1 MSPDNTLPFH
11 FAIQS
16 AEDGIWEYD
25 ISTGE
30 TRVSAHWLDM
40 IGYSESEYHSSVENW
55 KTLIHPDDLEAALG
69 VFEQSIRNKVD
80 AAHAQYR
87 VRHKNGAWLW
97 IYDRAKIRYDDA
109 GNPLMIAGFRTDIT
123 RHIELEQHNQELSAI
138 LQNASIE
145 LYIVDETDLKYK
157 FANEGAL
164 RALGYTLDEL
174 KGMHLYD
181 IDIDLNDNQIAI
193 FRQYFDTISPFVTNI
208 SRHRRKNGSFYPV
221 QSNIRRLTY
230 EGESALILFDTDITE
245 LSLTQERLNYLATHD
260 PLTSL
265 PNRLLFQDWLR
276 MSIKQAKRNFEKIAV
291 LYIDLD
297 NFKQINDSLGHQT
310 GDKLLIATAE
320 KLKTIFRDSDTVSRM
335 GGDEFNVLI
344 CGLEDTQPVIE
355 IVQKLINAFEHPFS
369 IDGRELYTSLSVG
382 ISIYPDDGET
392 SEVLMKNADTA
403 LYRAKS
409 DGRKTYQFYAN
420 ELSDKI
426 FERVVLENALRSALK
441 AHQFTVFYQ
450 MQIDMI
456 SREWIGMEAL
466 VRWNHPTLGLVSPA
480 TFIPLCEEN
489 GLIQEI
495 DFYVLETVIQQ
506 HARWREQHIQ
516 APRTAINFSARTLG
530 GSFLSKEIGSLLSYY
545 NVPSSS
551 IAMEITESHIMKS
564 AAEAIRILTE
574 VRDLGIEVHIDD
586 FGTGYSSLAYLK
598 RLPIDKLK
606 IDQSFIREIPS
617 DDDDM
622 AITKTVIDLAR
633 NLQLDVIA
641 EGVETIDQESFLIN
655 NGCLKAQGYRYAR
668 PADGEMITLLL
679 KGTIH
684 YT

>member
-1 MSPDNTLPFH
+1 MSPD
-11 FAIQS
+11 
-16 AEDGIWEYD
+16 
-25 ISTGE
+25 
-30 TRVSAHWLDM
+30 
-40 IGYSESEYHSSVENW
+40 
-55 KTLIHPDDLEAALG
+55 
-69 VFEQSIRNKVD
+69 
-80 AAHAQYR
+80 
-87 VRHKNGAWLW
+87 
-97 IYDRAKIRYDDA
+97 
-109 GNPLMIAGFRTDIT
+109 IT
-123 RHIELEQHNQELSAI
+123 KQIELEQHNQELSAI

-145 LYIVDETDLKYK
+145 LYIVDEIDLKYRY
-157 FANEGAL
+157 ANEGAL
-164 RALGYTLDEL
+164 RALGYTLEEL
-174 KGMHLYD
+174 KNMHLQD
-181 IDIDLNDNQIAI
+181 IDPELNENQIAL

-208 SRHRRKNGSFYPV
+208 SRHRRKNGTYYPV
-221 QSNIRRLTY
+221 QSNIRKLTY
-230 EGESALILFDTDITE
+230 RGESALILFDTDITE

-265 PNRLLFQDWLR
+265 PNRILFQDWLK

-310 GDKLLIATAE
+310 GDKILIAVAE
-320 KLKTIFRDSDTVSRM
+320 KLKTIFRETDTISRM
-335 GGDEFNVLI
+335 GGDEFNVMI
-344 CGLEDTQPVIE
+344 TGLQDTQPVIE

-369 IDGRELYTSLSVG
+369 INGRELYTSLSVG

-392 SEVLMKNADTA
+392 AEILLKNADIA

-420 ELSDKI
+420 ELSDKL

-441 AHQFTVFYQ
+441 SHQFSVFFQ
-450 MQIDMI
+450 MQIDMV

-466 VRWNHPTLGLVSPA
+466 VRWNHPTLGLVSPG

-495 DFYVLETVIQQ
+495 DFYVLESVIQQ
-506 HARWREQHIQ
+506 HALWREQHIM

-530 GSFLSKEIGSLLSYY
+530 GSFLVKEIGSLLSYY

-564 AAEAIRILTE
+564 AADVVPILTE
-574 VRDLGIEVHIDD
+574 IRNMGIEVHVDD

-606 IDQSFIREIPS
+606 IDQSFIRDIPF

-622 AITKTVIDLAR
+622 SITKTIIDLAR

-641 EGVETIDQESFLIN
+641 EGVETLDQESFLIN
-655 NGCLKAQGYRYAR
+655 NGCFKAQGYKYAR
-668 PADGEMITLLL
+668 PMQAENVLDLLQ
-679 KGTIH
+679 H
-684 YT
+684 YKN